1 MKLSQQAKT
10 VFEHVKDSEQIRYEA
25 LEDQGFDQSMIA
37 RAGKELEEKGLVEII
52 VDEEVAYTLTKK
64 GKTVMR
70 EGSPEFRL
78 VEILE
83 DGPKTFSE
91 INIPA
96 DIAVGKAR
104 EKDWI
109 EIDDGEIHLTEEG
122 EFVDEDEVVQQ
133 LKNEEF
139 GPDLVDR
146 GLIERITETA
156 KTLKLTEKGKQV
168 KLGNVEE
175 QFNVSA
181 EASMPQIGRK
191 HFYKE
196 VIDYARDQWREM
208 GFEEMQGD
216 FVVPGFLNFD
226 SLFIP
231 QDHPARE
238 LQDSFFMDNPESSD
252 ISGFIESGFDRVDAV
267 KQTHE
272 DGWTTGSKGW
282 NYYWS
287 QEEAERNVLRT
298 HTTSVSAEKLAEL
311 DEEDLPAKFFTI
323 SRAFRNET
331 VDRTHLAEFYQT
343 DGIVVG
349 EDLSF
354 QHLKGYLTKFFE
366 KMGYDE
372 VRLIPSYYPYTEMSV
387 EIQVYDDEED
397 EWMGLGGAGMFRPEV
412 VKPLIGKEVSVLAWG
427 LGVGRIAAGAAGIE
441 DIREL
446 YRNDK
451 KLLEQTPTWR
461 PEK

>member
-10 VFEHVKDSEQIRYEA
+10 VFERVKDSEQIRYEA

-37 RAGKELEEKGLVEII
+37 RAGKELEGKGLVEII

-109 EIDDGEIHLTEEG
+109 EIDDGEIHLTEQG
-122 EFVDEDEVVQQ
+122 NFVDEDEVLQQ

-168 KLGNVEE
+168 KLGNIEE

-216 FVVPGFLNFD
+216 FVVSSFLNFD
-226 SLFIP
+226 ALYTP

-238 LQDSFFMDNPESSD
+238 LHDTFFMDRPGEAD
-252 ISGFIESGFDRVDAV
+252 ISKFVDSGNDRVEHV
-267 KQTHE
+267 RQTHE
-272 DGWTTGSKGW
+272 NGWTTGSTGW
-282 NYYWS
+282 GYDWS
-287 QEEAERNVLRT
+287 RDEAKRNVLRT
-298 HTTSVSAEKLAEL
+298 HTTSVSAQKLSEL
-311 DEEDLPAKFFTI
+311 DEKDLPAKFFTV
-323 SRAFRNET
+323 SRNFRNET

-354 QHLKGYLTKFFE
+354 KNLKGYLTKFFE

-427 LGVGRIAAGAAGIE
+427 LGVGRIAAGAAGID
-441 DIREL
+441 DIWEL

-451 KLLEQTPTWR
+451 KLLEKTPTWR
-461 PEK
+461 PE

>member
-10 VFEHVKDSEQIRYEA
+10 VFERVKDSEQIRYEA

-109 EIDDGEIHLTEEG
+109 EIDDGEIHLTEQG
-122 EFVDEDEVVQQ
+122 NFVDEDEVLQQ

-168 KLGNVEE
+168 KLGNIEE

-216 FVVPGFLNFD
+216 FVVSSFLNFD
-226 SLFIP
+226 ALYTP

-238 LQDSFFMDNPESSD
+238 LHDTFFMDRPGEAD
-252 ISGFIESGFDRVDAV
+252 ISKFVDSGNDRVEHV
-267 KQTHE
+267 RQTHE
-272 DGWTTGSKGW
+272 NGWTTGSNGW
-282 NYYWS
+282 GYDWS
-287 QEEAERNVLRT
+287 RDEAERNVLRT
-298 HTTSVSAEKLAEL
+298 HTTSVSAQKLSEL
-311 DEEDLPAKFFTI
+311 DEKDLPAKFFTF
-323 SRAFRNET
+323 SRNFRNET

-354 QHLKGYLTKFFE
+354 KNLKGYLTKFFE

-451 KLLEQTPTWR
+451 KLLEKTPTWR
-461 PEK
+461 PE

>member
-10 VFEHVKDSEQIRYEA
+10 VFEHVKDSEQIRYES
-25 LEDQGFDQSMIA
+25 LEDLGLDQSMIA
-37 RAGKELEEKGLVEII
+37 RAGKELSEKGLVEI
-52 VDEEVAYTLTKK
+52 VREEEVAYSLTEK
-64 GKTVMR
+64 GKAVIR
-70 EGSPEFRL
+70 DGSPEYRL

-83 DGPKTFSE
+83 DGPKSFSE

-104 EKDWI
+104 EKGWI
-109 EIDDGEIHLTEEG
+109 EIEDGEIYLTEQG
-122 EFVDEDEVVQQ
+122 GFVDEDEVVQQ
-133 LKNEEF
+133 LKNEDF
-139 GPDLVDR
+139 GADLVDR
-146 GLIERITETA
+146 GLVERITETT
-156 KTLKLTEKGKQV
+156 KTLKLKRKGEQV
-168 KLGNVEE
+168 KLDNIDEE
-175 QFNVSA
+175 FNVSA

-208 GFEEMQGD
+208 GFEEMTGD
-216 FVVPGFLNFD
+216 FVVSSFLNFD
-226 SLFIP
+226 ALYTP

-238 LQDSFFMDNPESSD
+238 LHDTFFINNPEKSD
-252 ISGFIESGFDRVDAV
+252 LEELNDQGFNRVQNV
-267 KQTHE
+267 KNTHE
-272 DGWTTGSKGW
+272 NGWTTGSSG
-282 NYYWS
+282 YQYEWS
-287 QEEAERNVLRT
+287 EEEASKNVLRT
-298 HTTSVSAEKLAEL
+298 HTTALSAKKLSEL
-311 DEEDLPAKFFTI
+311 DEEDLPAKFFTV
-323 SRAFRNET
+323 SRNFRNET

-354 QHLKGYLTKFFE
+354 QNLKGYLTKFFE
-366 KMGYDE
+366 KMGYDN

-387 EIQVYDDEED
+387 EIQVFNEEED

-427 LGVGRIAAGAAGIE
+427 LGLGRIAAKAAGIE

-451 KLLEQTPTWR
+451 ELLEQTPTWR
-461 PEK
+461 PK